1 MAYFTGLFA
10 ILAQPY
16 PHRKQVFKVMSR
28 VIEIINIV
36 GIYTLLH
43 IILAVRVNMLIFV
56 GVVSL
61 NLGQSN

>member
-1 MAYFTGLFA
+1 
-10 ILAQPY
+10 
-16 PHRKQVFKVMSR
+16 MSR